1 MRINFFAAILALSI
15 ATPALALRAEST
27 PKKIDLSSLPANTVD
42 SVVVPVPSE
51 VFNVLDK
58 LGEPNWKG
66 QLRESLGKQSP
77 DRAQVALLLG
87 TVIAEGFIAVEA
99 EDTEQVKEIGR
110 EVLNLAD
117 AIGVKEAVL
126 KRSKSII
133 DLAEAREWNSVRR
146 EFDGAQS
153 DVKGAMAELN
163 DEDLAQLVSLGG
175 WIRGTEVLTSIV
187 GSDYQAD
194 RAELLH
200 QPELL
205 AYFDRRIEAMNPRL
219 RKSDLVASIRKM
231 LTEIR
236 PLILEG
242 GGSKISP
249 KSVNKIHTMT
259 SEMVLTISSSNDA

>member
-1 MRINFFAAILALSI
+1 MRMNFFASILVLA
-15 ATPALALRAEST
+15 ATPTLALRAESV
-27 PKKIDLSSLPANTVD
+27 PSKIDLASLPANTVD

-58 LGEPNWKG
+58 LGTPNWKG
-66 QLRESLGKQSP
+66 QLRSSLGSQSP

-99 EDTEQVKEIGR
+99 EDAERVKEIGR
-110 EVLNLAD
+110 EVLDLSD
-117 AIGVKEAVL
+117 AIGVKDAVL

-133 DLAEAREWNSVRR
+133 DLADAREWKSVRR
-146 EFDGAQS
+146 ELDGAQS

-163 DEDLAQLVSLGG
+163 DDDLAQLVSLGG
-175 WIRGTEVLTSIV
+175 WIRGTEVVTSIV
-187 GSDYQAD
+187 GADYKSD

-219 RKSDLVASIRKM
+219 RKSDLIAQIRAM

-242 GGSKISP
+242 GGQKISP
-249 KSVNKIHTMT
+249 KSVDRIHTMT
-259 SEMVLTISSSNDA
+259 KEMVQTIASSSDA

>member
-1 MRINFFAAILALSI
+1 MRMNFFAPILALAI
-15 ATPALALRAEST
+15 ASLSLRAESA
-27 PKKIDLSSLPANTVD
+27 PKKIDLASLPANTVD

-66 QLRESLGKQSP
+66 QLRGSLGKQTTE
-77 DRAQVALLLG
+77 RAQLALLLG

-99 EDTEQVKEIGR
+99 EDAERVKEIGR
-110 EVLNLAD
+110 EVLDLAG
-117 AIGVKEAVL
+117 AIGVKNAVL

-133 DLAEAREWNSVRR
+133 DLADAREWNSVRR
-146 EFDGAQS
+146 ELDGAQS
-153 DVKGAMAELN
+153 DVKGAMAELA
-163 DEDLAQLVSLGG
+163 DEDTAQLVSLGG

-187 GSDYQAD
+187 GQDYEAD

-205 AYFDRRIEAMNPRL
+205 AYFDRQIAAMNPRL
-219 RKSDLVASIRKM
+219 RQSDLVADIQKM
-231 LTEIR
+231 LKKIR

-249 KSVNKIHTMT
+249 KSVDKIHTMT
-259 SEMVLTISSSNDA
+259 REMVQNISSSSDA

>member
-1 MRINFFAAILALSI
+1 MNFFAPLLALAI
-15 ATPALALRAEST
+15 AAPTLSLRSESA
-27 PKKIDLSSLPANTVD
+27 PKKIDLASLPANTVD

-58 LGEPNWKG
+58 LGEPNWKA
-66 QLRESLGKQSP
+66 QLRDSLGQQTTE
-77 DRAQVALLLG
+77 RAQLALLLG

-99 EDTEQVKEIGR
+99 QDAERVKEIGR
-110 EVLNLAD
+110 EVLDLAG
-117 AIGVKEAVL
+117 AIGVKKAVL

-133 DLAEAREWNSVRR
+133 DLADAREWNSVRR
-146 EFDGAQS
+146 ELDGAQS

-163 DEDLAQLVSLGG
+163 DQDTAQLVSLGG

-187 GSDYQAD
+187 GQDYEAD

-205 AYFDRRIEAMNPRL
+205 AYFDRQIEGMNPRL
-219 RKSDLVASIRKM
+219 RKSELVTSIREM
-231 LTEIR
+231 LIEIR

-242 GGSKISP
+242 GGSQISP
-249 KSVNKIHTMT
+249 KSVDKIHTMT
-259 SEMVLTISSSNDA
+259 KDMVKTISSSSDA